1 MHLTDDK
8 VRIHRKK
15 LPLNSS
21 IFLSAIC
28 PAFIIMLLMLSTS
41 CNDRSHPTS
50 QSSIDSA
57 LSSFQL
63 PKGFKIEVLAAEPLI
78 GDPVYGR
85 VSHDERVAAAA
96 TALGRQALHAHTLAF
111 DHPVTGE
118 RLSFTSPLPPDMVAA
133 RAALVG

>member
-21 IFLSAIC
+21 IFFSAIC

-41 CNDRSHPTS
+41 CNDRSHHTS

-63 PKGFKIEVLAAEPLI
+63 PKGFKIEVLAAELLI
-78 GDPVYGR
+78 GDPVDMEIDEYGR
-85 VSHDERVAAAA
+85 LYVIEMPGYPLDKSGTGKVKLLSDANGD
-96 TALGRQALHAHTLAF
+96 GR
-111 DHPVTGE
+111 
-118 RLSFTSPLPPDMVAA
+118 
-133 RAALVG
+133 